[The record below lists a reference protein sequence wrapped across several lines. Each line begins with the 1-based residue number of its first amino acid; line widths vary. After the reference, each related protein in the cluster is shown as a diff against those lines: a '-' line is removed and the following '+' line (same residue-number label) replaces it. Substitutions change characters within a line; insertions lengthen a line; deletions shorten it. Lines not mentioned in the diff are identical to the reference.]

1 MDQRAELDSLRA
13 RSENEQDPNAP
24 ILARVL
30 VWPSCY
36 RYEVTPGTRRLLSAV
51 ASIVLAAVLLYF
63 ALRGVDWRVVWKII
77 ATARWGLMAVSLGIT
92 TCSCILRA
100 LRWRILLNA
109 EGRLPIATVFW
120 GNMVGYLGNSFLPAR
135 AGEVVRSLLISRHGS
150 LSRTYVL
157 TTALAERL
165 SDVIALVLASSLIL
179 LGGINPKP
187 QWITDVSRTMAVVA
201 GAGALAIAVIP
212 HTGWLVEAVLSRL
225 PLGRLQKPLI
235 DLAGQVLL
243 GLRAFHEWG
252 RFVGF
257 VGLTAAIWF
266 LDSLTAITV
275 GAGLGLEIRLSV
287 AVLLITSLGLSSAL
301 PSTPGYV
308 GIFQFVAVTVLAPFG
323 IGKDSALAFI
333 ILLQAVSY
341 VLVLLYGVP
350 GLYILE
356 GRGALRRL
364 WKQEQ
369 H

>member
-1 MDQRAELDSLRA
+1 
-13 RSENEQDPNAP
+13 
-24 ILARVL
+24 V
-30 VWPSCY
+30 V
-36 RYEVTPGTRRLLSAV
+36 
-51 ASIVLAAVLLYF
+51 SIALAAVLLYF
-63 ALRGVDWRVVWKII
+63 SLRGVDWRVVWKTI
-77 ATARWGLMAVSLGIT
+77 AGARWSLIAASLGIVS
-92 TCSCILRA
+92 CSFFMRA
-100 LRWRILLNA
+100 VRWRILLNA
-109 EGRLPIATVFW
+109 EGRLGVGTVFW

-135 AGEVVRSLLISRHGS
+135 AGEVVRSLLMSRHGS

-187 QWITDVSRTMAVVA
+187 RWITDVSRTMAVVA
-201 GAGALAIAVIP
+201 GIGAVTIAVAP
-212 HTGWLVEAVLSRL
+212 HTERLLQAILARL

-252 RFVGF
+252 RFLGF
-257 VGLTAAIWF
+257 AGLTVVVWF
-266 LDSLTAITV
+266 LDSFTAVTL
-275 GAGLGLEIRLSV
+275 GAGLGLEIRLTV
-287 AVLLITSLGLSSAL
+287 AVLLVTSLGLSSAL

-333 ILLQAVSY
+333 ILLQALGY
-341 VLVLLYGVP
+341 VLVLLYGLP

-356 GRGALRRL
+356 GRGALRRM

-369 H
+369 R